1 MHPEDRKSLSL
12 LASASSGWLRLLLPI
27 ALVATLGGCTGEAKV
42 EQEIVRP
49 VKIVVVGEVGR
60 GRTLTYSGVVR
71 PRIESAIGFRVAG
84 KIIERLINVGDRV
97 EVGQVIA
104 RLDDSDL
111 LLAENS
117 AKAAVA
123 SARSRRDVA
132 SDNFERGKALLP
144 QAIISQQG
152 YDTRRN
158 ELDAAVSALD
168 SAEAQLRIASNA
180 VEYATLKA
188 DKAGIVTAVMAEPG
202 QVVSAGQ
209 TVITLAQAGET
220 EIAVAVPEQD
230 SGQLTFGQPAKIT
243 LWAAPRVS
251 IEGRIREIAGQADP
265 ASRTYAIRIAVSEA
279 PPIMR
284 LGMTASVALR
294 VDDEAAAVVVPVAAL
309 TESEGS
315 PVVFVV
321 EPTNKT
327 VRKTPVTAAGMAE
340 DGVRITSGLNP
351 GDLVV
356 IAGTQ
361 FLRDGM
367 RVRLAHERR
376 QARANSPG

>member
-1 MHPEDRKSLSL
+1 MLSPHKKTRSLLNDRKWPGLFLLMPL
-12 LASASSGWLRLLLPI
+12 LAT
-27 ALVATLGGCTGEAKV
+27 LVGCTGEAKV
-42 EQEIVRP
+42 EQDIVRP
-49 VKIVVVGEVGR
+49 VKVAVVGEAAR

-84 KIIERLINVGDRV
+84 KIVQRLVNVGDRV
-97 EVGQVIA
+97 EVDQVIA

-111 LLAENS
+111 QLAENS

-132 SDNFERGKALLP
+132 RDNFERGKALLP
-144 QAIISQQG
+144 QAIISQQI

-168 SAEAQLRIASNA
+168 SAEAQLRLATNA

-188 DKAGIVTAVMAEPG
+188 DKAGIVTAVMGEPG

-209 TVITLAQAGET
+209 TVITLAHAGKT

-230 SGQLTFGQPAKIT
+230 SGHLTIGQQAKIT
-243 LWAAPRVS
+243 LWAGPRVS
-251 IEGRIREIAGQADP
+251 IEGRIREIAGQADSG
-265 ASRTYAIRIAVSEA
+265 SRTYAIRIAVSQA

-294 VDDEAAAVVVPVAAL
+294 INDEAAAAVVVPVAAL
-309 TESEGS
+309 TESDGS

-321 EPTNKT
+321 EPASKT
-327 VRKTPVTAAGMAE
+327 VRKIPVTVAGMAE

-356 IAGTQ
+356 VAGAQ
-361 FLRDGM
+361 FLRDRM
-367 RVRLAHERR
+367 RVRLPNERQ
-376 QARANSPG
+376 QARTSNAT